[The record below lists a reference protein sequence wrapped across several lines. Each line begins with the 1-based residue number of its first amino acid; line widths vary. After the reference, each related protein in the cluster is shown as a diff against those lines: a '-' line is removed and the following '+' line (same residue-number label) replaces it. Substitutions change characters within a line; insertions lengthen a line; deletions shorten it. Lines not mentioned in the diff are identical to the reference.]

1 MKKKIH
7 PQYQEVLF
15 VDSST
20 GDKFLC
26 GTTLQPEE
34 TEEFEGKEYPVC
46 RVPISSASHPF
57 FTGSN
62 QFMDTEGRVDKFT
75 KKYQAKKAEAQK
87 TQAALKEAKEVKTK
101 KKIAGKVAVKVK
113 TKAPAIKAKVST
125 AKVKTVIKKK

>member
-7 PQYQEVLF
+7 PKYQTVLF

-34 TEEFEGKEYPVC
+34 TAEFEGKEYPVY
-46 RVPISSASHPF
+46 RVPVSSASHPF

-62 QFMDTEGRVDKFT
+62 QFIDTEGRVDKFT
-75 KKYQAKKAEAQK
+75 KRYQAKKAQVQKAQKAVQEAQAVSKKKKAASTKVKSK
-87 TQAALKEAKEVKTK
+87 TVKTK
-101 KKIAGKVAVKVK
+101 VK
-113 TKAPAIKAKVST
+113 PVS
-125 AKVKTVIKKK
+125 KKK